1 MAFFKNDTIVALT
14 TAPLAA
20 GVGVIRV
27 SGPQALDAVQKL
39 FAKTISQP
47 RHMYYGQLS
56 ALDGRALDEVMAV
69 YFKAPHS
76 FTGEDVV
83 EINCH
88 GGLAVIDSILCEL
101 KTFDN
106 VRSAEAG
113 EFTRRAFMNDK
124 LDLTAAEGIADLVAA
139 ETEEQRKQA
148 LSHVKGELSNLF
160 EDWRSQ
166 IMHLLAHTEAA
177 IDFPDEELDVL
188 AEAGIEQKIQTLL
201 SQLQGAVATN
211 AGERLRDGFKVA
223 ILGKPNAGKSSL
235 TNLLTGKETAI
246 VSDIAGTT
254 RDVIDSHLNIGGYP
268 VILSDTAGIRE
279 TDDVIEKE
287 GVGRAKA
294 KAQEA
299 DFTILVVDPTSFDTE
314 DQALLPLLQTGRSCV
329 VFSRKD
335 KLNNLVECVKLN
347 QLVKCDGDELYV
359 HDHDRRLPAL
369 HLNLQD
375 RDSLAPLLAVLEGM
389 IQSLFGQSQ
398 NHARIS
404 RERHRLAILD
414 TCSHLERGLNLF
426 ALADSLS
433 LSELLAQDLRDAA
446 ASIGQVTGKT
456 DTEDVL
462 DLVFSS
468 FCIGK

>member
-1 MAFFKNDTIVALT
+1 MSLFKNDTIVALAS
-14 TAPLAA
+14 APLAA

-27 SGPQALDAVQKL
+27 SGPKALNHVQKL
-39 FAKTISQP
+39 FSREIIKH
-47 RHMYYGQLS
+47 RYMYYGTLTG
-56 ALDGRALDEVMAV
+56 AKGMVLDEVMVV
-69 YFKAPHS
+69 YFKGPNS

-88 GGLAVIDSILCEL
+88 GGLAVIDRILCEL
-101 KTFDN
+101 KSLESC
-106 VRSAEAG
+106 RHAEPG

-139 ETEEQRKQA
+139 ETEEQRRQA
-148 LSHVKGELSNLF
+148 LSHVQGELAVKF
-160 EDWRSQ
+160 ENWRER

-188 AEAGIEQKIQTLL
+188 QAAGIQEKIKLL
-201 SQLQGAVATN
+201 VNDLQEAVETN

-246 VSDIAGTT
+246 VSEIAGTT
-254 RDVIDSHLNIGGYP
+254 RDVIDSHLNIKGYP
-268 VILSDTAGIRE
+268 VILSDTAGIRD

-287 GVGRAKA
+287 GVGRAKK
-294 KAQEA
+294 KADEA
-299 DFTILVVDPTSFDTE
+299 DFSILVIDPADFSQE
-314 DQALLPLLQTGRSCV
+314 DLQLIKLLKSDRGCI
-329 VFSRKD
+329 VFSRAD
-335 KLNNLVECVKLN
+335 KFN
-347 QLVKCDGDELYV
+347 QLVEFGIFNNEVELNAENQTVKYKNKEFK
-359 HDHDRRLPAL
+359 HL
-369 HLNLQD
+369 HLDLTQN
-375 RDSLAPLLAVLEGM
+375 DSLSSILELLANM
-389 IQSLFGQSQ
+389 IGKLFGKTQAG
-398 NHARIS
+398 ARIS
-404 RERHRLAILD
+404 RERHRQSILD
-414 TCSHLERGLNLF
+414 TCKHLNRGHGLF
-426 ALADSLS
+426 EQVNSFS

-446 ASIGQVTGKT
+446 HSIGQVTGKT